1 MVEVVYILINQAMP
15 GYVKIGM
22 TTQDD
27 LEVRVRQ
34 LDNTSAPL
42 PFEVYYAAQVPN
54 ARKTESLL
62 HDAFMDYRV
71 RPNREFFEV
80 DPARVTSALKLAE
93 IHDVTPTKDIVN
105 DNEDQKA
112 LEKAR
117 SRGATYNFE
126 MVDVPVG
133 AELSFIR
140 DESIKVRV
148 VSKNKIEYLGEVYSL
163 SGLALKLMQER
174 YGWIAKTLN
183 GWPYWLYEGESL
195 SARSQRYAE
204 GNA

>member
-1 MVEVVYILINQAMP
+1 MAEVVYVLINQAMP

-27 LEVRVRQ
+27 LETRVRQ

-42 PFEVYYAAQVPN
+42 PFEVYYAANVMN

-93 IHDVTPTKDIVN
+93 IADVTPSQDIVS
-105 DNEDQKA
+105 DNEDTKA
-112 LEKAR
+112 LERAR
-117 SRGATYNFE
+117 GRGSTYNFE

-133 AELSFIR
+133 AEISFIR
-140 DESIKVRV
+140 DETIKVRV
-148 VSKNKIEYLGEVYSL
+148 ISKNRIEYLGEVYSL
-163 SGLALKLMQER
+163 SGLALKIMQER
-174 YGWIAKTLN
+174 YGWRAKTLN
-183 GWPYWLYEGESL
+183 GWPYWVYEGESL
-195 SARSQRYAE
+195 SARSQRFAQE
-204 GNA
+204 SQ